1 MKPILLLLAGGLS
14 ISTGALGAP
23 FPDPTRPPAPA
34 SRGAERPAGG
44 GSLESILIAPDR
56 RIAVIDGQQVTV
68 GARIPA
74 GEIIRITESEV
85 VVRGTEGER
94 ALKLF
99 PSLTAPAKSIEK
111 GTAK

>member
-1 MKPILLLLAGGLS
+1 MKPFVLLLASGLF
-14 ISTGALGAP
+14 ISTVALGAP

-34 SRGAERPAGG
+34 SRGEQPTGG
-44 GSLESILIAPDR
+44 GTQLESILIAPDR

-99 PSLTAPAKSIEK
+99 PSLAAPAKSIER